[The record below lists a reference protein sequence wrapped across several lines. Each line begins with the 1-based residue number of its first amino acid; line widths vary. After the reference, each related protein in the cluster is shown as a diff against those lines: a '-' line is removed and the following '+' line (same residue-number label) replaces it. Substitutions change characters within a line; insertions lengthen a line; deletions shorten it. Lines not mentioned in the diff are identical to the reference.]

1 MVPPTLAQIEA
12 YYDAVPR
19 RHARTE
25 TVGPFTLFI
34 RTGPGH
40 PYYARPTPGSEVF
53 SVDDVLRARARQ
65 RACGVPE
72 AFEWV
77 DDVTPGLTVVAPTAG
92 LEVLHAPL
100 MLLGDPLPAAPPAG
114 TSVRLLRADEA
125 GLASAVAHVAFASP
139 GTAIGA
145 AGVEAARAAADP
157 TARPGGDT
165 VTYGAF
171 DGDDLVAVG
180 SHLPLGEVTEVV
192 GVGTLPTHR
201 RRGLGAAV
209 TAALVADARA
219 AGVGLVF
226 LSAGSDA
233 IAAVYARLGFRRIAT
248 ACIAAPA

>member
-1 MVPPTLAQIEA
+1 
-12 YYDAVPR
+12 
-19 RHARTE
+19 
-25 TVGPFTLFI
+25 
-34 RTGPGH
+34 
-40 PYYARPTPGSEVF
+40 VF

-77 DDVTPGLTVVAPTAG
+77 DDVTPGLTVVAPSAG